1 MNRTLPEE
9 PTIWLLN
16 GVGRCTGKLLQA
28 SRVACICDSFCE
40 GRVHVAMAQLFPK
53 SANVHARV
61 VIAGIVVLACGAGWA
76 TSTIYWSPYTTE
88 VDVPLQQPIPFSHK
102 HHVTDDG
109 IDCRYCHTS
118 VEKSSFAGI
127 PSTETCMTCHSQ
139 IWTDAPMLASVRE
152 SLATGKPLKW
162 TRVNDLP
169 DYVYFNHSV
178 HVAKGIG
185 CSNCHGRV
193 DQMPLTRKAQ
203 TLYMRWCLDCHENP
217 QKSIRPRDK
226 VFDAAWQ
233 PPPDQLEQGQELIRQ
248 YHVDTSGR
256 LTNCSACHR

>member
-1 MNRTLPEE
+1 
-9 PTIWLLN
+9 
-16 GVGRCTGKLLQA
+16 
-28 SRVACICDSFCE
+28 
-40 GRVHVAMAQLFPK
+40 
-53 SANVHARV
+53 
-61 VIAGIVVLACGAGWA
+61 
-76 TSTIYWSPYTTE
+76 
-88 VDVPLQQPIPFSHK
+88 
-102 HHVTDDG
+102 
-109 IDCRYCHTS
+109 
-118 VEKSSFAGI
+118 
-127 PSTETCMTCHSQ
+127 MTCHSQ

-152 SLATGKPLKW
+152 SLATGRPLKW

-185 CSNCHGRV
+185 CSDCHGRV

-217 QKSIRPRDK
+217 QKYIRPRDR
-226 VFDAAWQ
+226 VFDTAWQ
-233 PPPDQLEQGQELIRQ
+233 PPPNQLEHGQELIRQ

>member
-1 MNRTLPEE
+1 MRWPSFFRRARTSMLGLLLSGLWCWHAE
-9 PTIWLLN
+9 PAGL
-16 GVGRCTGKLLQA
+16 RRSFTGL
-28 SRVACICDSFCE
+28 RT
-40 GRVHVAMAQLFPK
+40 RPK
-53 SANVHARV
+53 SM
-61 VIAGIVVLACGAGWA
+61 C
-76 TSTIYWSPYTTE
+76 
-88 VDVPLQQPIPFSHK
+88 PLQQPIPFSHK

-217 QKSIRPRDK
+217 QKYIRPRDK

>member
-1 MNRTLPEE
+1 
-9 PTIWLLN
+9 
-16 GVGRCTGKLLQA
+16 
-28 SRVACICDSFCE
+28 
-40 GRVHVAMAQLFPK
+40 MAQVFSK

-61 VIAGIVVLACGAGWA
+61 TIFGFVVLVCGAGWA

-88 VDVPLQQPIPFSHK
+88 VNVPLQQPIPFSHK

-127 PSTETCMTCHSQ
+127 PSTDTCMTCHSQ
-139 IWTDAPMLASVRE
+139 LWTDAPVLASLRE

-162 TRVNDLP
+162 LRVNDLP
-169 DYVYFNHSV
+169 GYVYFNHSA

-185 CSNCHGRV
+185 CAECHGRV
-193 DQMPLTRKAQ
+193 DQMPLTRKAE
-203 TLYMRWCLDCHENP
+203 TLYMRWCLHCHENP
-217 QKSIRPRDK
+217 QQFIRPRDK
-226 VFDAAWQ
+226 VFDMAWQ
-233 PPPDQLEQGQELIRQ
+233 HPPNQLEQGRKLIRD

-256 LTNCSACHR
+256 LTNCSTCHR

>member
-1 MNRTLPEE
+1 
-9 PTIWLLN
+9 
-16 GVGRCTGKLLQA
+16 
-28 SRVACICDSFCE
+28 
-40 GRVHVAMAQLFPK
+40 MAQLFPK
-53 SANVHARV
+53 SANVHSRV
-61 VIAGIVVLACGAGWA
+61 VIVGLVVLVCGAGWG
-76 TSTIYWSPYTTE
+76 TSIIYWSPYTTE

-139 IWTDAPMLASVRE
+139 IWTDAPMLAPVSE
-152 SLATGKPLKW
+152 SFATGKPLKW

-185 CSNCHGRV
+185 CTDCHGRI
-193 DQMPLTRKAQ
+193 DQMPLTRKTQ

-217 QKSIRPRDK
+217 QKFIRPRDK
-226 VFDAAWQ
+226 VFDTAWQ
-233 PPPDQLEQGQELIRQ
+233 PRANQPEQAKELIRQ
-248 YHVDTSGR
+248 YHVDASGR

>member
-1 MNRTLPEE
+1 
-9 PTIWLLN
+9 
-16 GVGRCTGKLLQA
+16 
-28 SRVACICDSFCE
+28 
-40 GRVHVAMAQLFPK
+40 MAQLFPE

-61 VIAGIVVLACGAGWA
+61 SILGVVLLVCGAGWA

-127 PSTETCMTCHSQ
+127 PSIETCMTCHSQ
-139 IWTDAPMLASVRE
+139 LWTDAPVLASLRE

-162 TRVNDLP
+162 VRVNDLP
-169 DYVYFNHSV
+169 DYVYFNHSI

-185 CSNCHGRV
+185 CSDCHGRV
-193 DQMPLTRKAQ
+193 DEMPLTRKTA
-203 TLYMRWCLDCHENP
+203 TLYMRWCLDCHEQP
-217 QKSIRPRDK
+217 QQFIRPRDK
-226 VFDAAWQ
+226 VLDLQWR
-233 PPPDQLEQGQELIRQ
+233 PPPNQIEQGEELTRH
-248 YHVDTSGR
+248 YHVDTTGR
-256 LTNCSACHR
+256 LSNCSTCHR

>member
-1 MNRTLPEE
+1 
-9 PTIWLLN
+9 
-16 GVGRCTGKLLQA
+16 
-28 SRVACICDSFCE
+28 
-40 GRVHVAMAQLFPK
+40 MAQLFAK

-61 VIAGIVVLACGAGWA
+61 VIVGIVVLACGAGWA
-76 TSTIYWSPYTTE
+76 TSVVYWSPYTTE

-152 SLATGKPLKW
+152 SLASGKPLKW

-185 CSNCHGRV
+185 CSDCHGRV
-193 DQMPLTRKAQ
+193 DQMPLTRKTQ
-203 TLYMRWCLDCHENP
+203 TLYMRWCLDCHQTP
-217 QKSIRPRDK
+217 QKYIRPRDK

-233 PPPDQLEQGQELIRQ
+233 PPPNQLEEGQELIRQ
-248 YHVDTSGR
+248 YHVDTGGR